1 MKTLFYLC
9 VIVNNKKK
17 QIMENLFKVAKYE
30 QTESGF
36 NHLGYDEYS
45 ITYLKGT
52 KSHELRIVV
61 NGLLSNQKINLI
73 DHSTGYKSQILAAIS
88 DIKNNKIKQKQTV
101 TKSLKLTQIKS
112 IYSNQIIRNIEQ
124 YLMGINKE
132 ESREILTSYELI

>member
-1 MKTLFYLC
+1 
-9 VIVNNKKK
+9 
-17 QIMENLFKVAKYE
+17 MENLFKVAKYE

-73 DHSTGYKSQILAAIS
+73 DHSTGYKSQILSAIS